1 MSKNLTDAIRDMADS
16 LAADLSIDTAP
27 TTTTTTAPRP
37 RFTQPERQAVARQQS
52 STTTYTGR
60 GDFLITTDRSGTTL
74 HLVVTKDGS
83 MCWAVAA
90 GQATSLPDPD
100 GMVADIAGALRL
112 RAMGHRMAGRFHAAA
127 TTECMAR
134 NLRRG

>member
-16 LAADLSIDTAP
+16 IAADMSIDMAP
-27 TTTTTTAPRP
+27 TTKAAP
-37 RFTQPERQAVARQQS
+37 RFTKPERQAVARQRPAA
-52 STTTYTGR
+52 TTYTGR

-74 HLVVTKDGS
+74 HLVVTKDGG

-112 RAMGHRMAGRFHAAA
+112 RAMGHRMAGRFNAAA

>member
-1 MSKNLTDAIRDMADS
+1 MTKNLTDAIRDAAAS
-16 LAADLSIDTAP
+16 IAADLPTDTAP
-27 TTTTTTAPRP
+27 TERSMVRPRP
-37 RFTQPERQAVARQQS
+37 VFTKAERTAIVQPAA
-52 STTTYTGR
+52 TTYTGR

-74 HLVVTKDGS
+74 HLVITKDGG

>member
-1 MSKNLTDAIRDMADS
+1 MTKNLTDAIRDMADS

-27 TTTTTTAPRP
+27 ATTTKTAPRP
-37 RFTQPERQAVARQQS
+37 MYTRPERQAVARQTPQAI
-52 STTTYTGR
+52 TYTGR

-74 HLVVTKDGS
+74 HLVVTKDGG
-83 MCWAVAA
+83 MLWAVAA
-90 GQATSLPDPD
+90 GEATSLPDPD
-100 GMVADIAGALRL
+100 DMIAAIGGALRL

-127 TTECMAR
+127 STECMAR

>member
-1 MSKNLTDAIRDMADS
+1 MTKNLTDAIRDMADS
-16 LAADLSIDTAP
+16 LAADLPTDLTP
-27 TTTTTTAPRP
+27 TTKAAP
-37 RFTQPERQAVARQQS
+37 RFTKTERQAVTRQPAA
-52 STTTYTGR
+52 TTYTGR

-74 HLVVTKDGS
+74 HLVVTKDGG

>member
-1 MSKNLTDAIRDMADS
+1 MTKNLTDAIRDMADS
-16 LAADLSIDTAP
+16 LAADLPTDLTP
-27 TTTTTTAPRP
+27 TTTTKAAP
-37 RFTQPERQAVARQQS
+37 RFTKTERAAIVRQQPAAV
-52 STTTYTGR
+52 TYTGR

-74 HLVVTKDGS
+74 HLVITKDGG

-100 GMVADIAGALRL
+100 GMVADIAGALLL

>member
-1 MSKNLTDAIRDMADS
+1 MTKNLTDAIRDAAAS
-16 LAADLSIDTAP
+16 IAADLPTDLTP
-27 TTTTTTAPRP
+27 TTTTKAAP
-37 RFTQPERQAVARQQS
+37 RFTKAERTAIVQPAAV
-52 STTTYTGR
+52 TYTGR

-74 HLVVTKDGS
+74 HLVITKDGG